1 MFYPAII
8 IIMFFCLSGCSNR
21 THVKKEIDY
30 NDGESSK
37 ERFFEQKQSTKPYV
51 VFGKRYFPIQEVSE
65 FQETGI
71 ASWYGKKFHGR
82 PTASGE
88 IYDMHSLTAAHK
100 TLPLPTYVTVN
111 NLENGK
117 TILVKVNDRGPFV
130 DGRIIDLSYAAA
142 DALDIVRQG
151 TAAVR
156 ITIAGAR
163 VKTVKKKSIDNGW
176 YVQLGAFREKQNAMN
191 LVKKINAQLDRFQVE
206 VVSTKDGW
214 HKVITLFPWK
224 NAIPAE
230 IQDTLK
236 ALGVGDYSY
245 VSKP

>member
-1 MFYPAII
+1 
-8 IIMFFCLSGCSNR
+8 MFFCLSGCSNR

-176 YVQLGAFREKQNAMN
+176 YV
-191 LVKKINAQLDRFQVE
+191 
-206 VVSTKDGW
+206 
-214 HKVITLFPWK
+214 
-224 NAIPAE
+224 
-230 IQDTLK
+230 
-236 ALGVGDYSY
+236 
-245 VSKP
+245 